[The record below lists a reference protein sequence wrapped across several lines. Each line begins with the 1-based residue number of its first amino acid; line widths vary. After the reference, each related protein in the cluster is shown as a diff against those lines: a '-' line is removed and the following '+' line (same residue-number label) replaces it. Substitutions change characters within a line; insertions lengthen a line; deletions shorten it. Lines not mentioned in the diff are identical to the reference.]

1 MYKREPDEYHK
12 LIWLNKPMF
21 KGIELIAKFEKIS
34 KKQAAHLFLEK
45 GSFPPG
51 YLYRKPLLTWFWKAG
66 RNW

>member
-1 MYKREPDEYHK
+1 
-12 LIWLNKPMF
+12 MF

-34 KKQAAHLFLEK
+34 RKQAAHLFLEK